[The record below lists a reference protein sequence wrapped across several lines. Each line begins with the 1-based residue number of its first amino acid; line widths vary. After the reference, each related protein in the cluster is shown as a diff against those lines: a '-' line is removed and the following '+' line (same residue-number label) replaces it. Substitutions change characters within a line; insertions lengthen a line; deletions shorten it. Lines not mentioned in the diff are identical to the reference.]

1 MHRVHRQFRKMTP
14 AQSTL
19 LKIEG
24 VLYELAVPSVSILQ
38 GLALRAG
45 GAVFALNGPPL
56 RRCYPM
62 PGFVLPRQ
70 ASLLSRSPAWC
81 VVSKTCQAPE
91 QAQQRDDAAEADD
104 SAGL

>member
-14 AQSTL
+14 AAQSTL

-24 VLYELAVPSVSILQ
+24 VLYELAVSSVSILQ
-38 GLALRAG
+38 GLAPCCL
-45 GAVFALNGPPL
+45 PL
-56 RRCYPM
+56 RRCYPT

-104 SAGL
+104 SPGL